1 MGEKNG
7 GRANL
12 IKQRRYDLVPGI
24 QKVYKKNMYTLCTP
38 GCTSLYPLSFNTKYV
53 HPLYAQ
59 KGREC
64 IVYVLI
70 HICVVALGF
79 CISTHSNYSQHLM
92 CVSNFTFESIQKYI
106 FLLSLFSLL
115 YIFSTTKRYSSI

>member
-64 IVYVLI
+64 KLLFVIGGSGADA
-70 HICVVALGF
+70 VAL
-79 CISTHSNYSQHLM
+79 THRND
-92 CVSNFTFESIQKYI
+92 FFA
-106 FLLSLFSLL
+106 
-115 YIFSTTKRYSSI
+115 

>member
-1 MGEKNG
+1 MMRLNEVKVKRDKIEGRKIFFHFHSWKWGMGEKNG

-12 IKQRRYDLVPGI
+12 IKQRRYDLVPGYTKGV
-24 QKVYKKNMYTLCTP
+24 QKNMYTLCTP

-64 IVYVLI
+64 MF
-70 HICVVALGF
+70 GGNF
-79 CISTHSNYSQHLM
+79 KKYSGG
-92 CVSNFTFESIQKYI
+92 K
-106 FLLSLFSLL
+106 
-115 YIFSTTKRYSSI
+115 

>member
-1 MGEKNG
+1 MTSC
-7 GRANL
+7 
-12 IKQRRYDLVPGI
+12 QGI

-64 IVYVLI
+64 KFFFVL
-70 HICVVALGF
+70 VNQ
-79 CISTHSNYSQHLM
+79 SNRINWKMPVRESKKKRKAVGKM
-92 CVSNFTFESIQKYI
+92 CVDG
-106 FLLSLFSLL
+106 
-115 YIFSTTKRYSSI
+115 